1 MIDGKRIY
9 FLLTILSC
17 LTAILKGIIYI
28 YTNSIQVLLF
38 TVLLVLVS
46 SILYTFNNLRY
57 YIIHLLFYITIFI
70 FLVSRPTIDYFKNGV
85 LNTYQVDAY
94 RFAFISVIISLVGL
108 TIGGLLVSK
117 KERVINNYNK
127 NEERKNWVSY
137 IRKTSLSVFIVSYP
151 FYLIRL
157 IERLIYRMNFS
168 YYEYYANFKSELPYF
183 TYILSTFVVY
193 AMCIYLATKPKKFYS
208 ALVLGAFVFA
218 NVINLLVGT
227 RNPFVLS
234 VIFAFLYY
242 FIRNQEE
249 KDKWIGLK
257 EKLVLYIG
265 APLMMVAMG
274 LLNYVRDDAEINK
287 TGVFDILLDFIYKQ
301 GTSFGVLTRGYL
313 YESNL
318 PIKEFRNYT
327 FSPIIE
333 YFSKGN
339 LAILFGGRPFTATNN
354 SMELALQSDRY
365 PHNISYIVMKE
376 EYLEGH
382 GIGSSYIMEIYT
394 DYGLAGVFL
403 FSILLGILFIL
414 MMRIAYSGKI
424 LLFGMTLLV
433 LNNLFFMPR
442 SSFSESFFSLFT
454 LQFWGIIIVIFVSAG
469 LLKNNIKYVIN
480 DTGGQ

>member
-9 FLLTILSC
+9 FLLTILSY
-17 LTAILKGIIYI
+17 LAAILMGIIYI

-38 TVLLVLVS
+38 TVLLVLFS

-108 TIGGLLVSK
+108 AIGGFLVSK

-157 IERLIYRMNFS
+157 VERLIYRMNFS

-208 ALVLGAFVFA
+208 TLVLGAFVFA

-265 APLMMVAMG
+265 TPLMMVAMG

-287 TGVFDILLDFIYKQ
+287 TGIFDILLDFIYKQ

-339 LAILFGGRPFTATNN
+339 LAILFGGKPFTASNN
-354 SMELALQSDRY
+354 SVELALQSDRY

-394 DYGLAGVFL
+394 DYGLTGVFL
-403 FSILLGILFIL
+403 FSTLLGILFIL

-454 LQFWGIIIVIFVSAG
+454 MQFWGIIIVIFASAG
-469 LLKNNIKYVIN
+469 LLKNKIKYVVN

>member
-17 LTAILKGIIYI
+17 LTAILMGIIYI

-38 TVLLVLVS
+38 TVLLVLFS

-108 TIGGLLVSK
+108 TIGGFLVSK

-157 IERLIYRMNFS
+157 VERLIYRMNFS

-265 APLMMVAMG
+265 TPLMMVAMG

-287 TGVFDILLDFIYKQ
+287 TGIFDILLDFIYKQ

-339 LAILFGGRPFTATNN
+339 LAILFGGKPFTASNN
-354 SMELALQSDRY
+354 SVELALQSDRY

-394 DYGLAGVFL
+394 DYGLTGVFL
-403 FSILLGILFIL
+403 FSTLLGILFIL

-454 LQFWGIIIVIFVSAG
+454 MQFWGIIIVIFASAG
-469 LLKNNIKYVIN
+469 LLKNKIKYVVN

>member
-1 MIDGKRIY
+1 MG
-9 FLLTILSC
+9 F
-17 LTAILKGIIYI
+17 
-28 YTNSIQVLLF
+28 
-38 TVLLVLVS
+38 
-46 SILYTFNNLRY
+46 
-57 YIIHLLFYITIFI
+57 
-70 FLVSRPTIDYFKNGV
+70 
-85 LNTYQVDAY
+85 
-94 RFAFISVIISLVGL
+94 
-108 TIGGLLVSK
+108 LVSK

-469 LLKNNIKYVIN
+469 LLKNNIKYVVN

>member
-9 FLLTILSC
+9 FLLTILSY
-17 LTAILKGIIYI
+17 LAAILMGIIYI

-38 TVLLVLVS
+38 TVLLVLFS

-108 TIGGLLVSK
+108 AIGGFLVSK

-157 IERLIYRMNFS
+157 VERLIYRMNFS

-208 ALVLGAFVFA
+208 TLVLGAFVFA

-265 APLMMVAMG
+265 TPLMMVAMG

-287 TGVFDILLDFIYKQ
+287 TGIFDILLDFIYKQ
-301 GTSFGVLTRGYL
+301 GTSFGVLIRGYL

-339 LAILFGGRPFTATNN
+339 LAILFGGKPFTASNN
-354 SMELALQSDRY
+354 SVELALQSDRY

-394 DYGLAGVFL
+394 DYGLTGVFL
-403 FSILLGILFIL
+403 FSTLLGILFIL

-454 LQFWGIIIVIFVSAG
+454 MQFWGIIIVIFASAG
-469 LLKNNIKYVIN
+469 LLKNKIKYVVN

>member
-17 LTAILKGIIYI
+17 LTAILMGIIYI

-38 TVLLVLVS
+38 TVLLVLFS

-108 TIGGLLVSK
+108 AIGGFLVSK

-157 IERLIYRMNFS
+157 VERLIYRMNFS

-208 ALVLGAFVFA
+208 TLVLGAFVFA

-265 APLMMVAMG
+265 TPLMMVAMG

-287 TGVFDILLDFIYKQ
+287 TGIFDILLDFIYKQ

-339 LAILFGGRPFTATNN
+339 LAILFGGKPFTASNN
-354 SMELALQSDRY
+354 SVELALQSDRY

-394 DYGLAGVFL
+394 DYGLTGVFL
-403 FSILLGILFIL
+403 FSTLLGILFIL

-454 LQFWGIIIVIFVSAG
+454 MQFWGIIIVIFASAG
-469 LLKNNIKYVIN
+469 LLKNKIKYVVN

>member
-17 LTAILKGIIYI
+17 LTAILMGIIYI

-70 FLVSRPTIDYFKNGV
+70 FLVSRPTIDYLKNGV

-108 TIGGLLVSK
+108 TIGGFLVSK

-274 LLNYVRDDAEINK
+274 LLNYVRDDAEIN
-287 TGVFDILLDFIYKQ
+287 
-301 GTSFGVLTRGYL
+301 
-313 YESNL
+313 
-318 PIKEFRNYT
+318 
-327 FSPIIE
+327 
-333 YFSKGN
+333 
-339 LAILFGGRPFTATNN
+339 
-354 SMELALQSDRY
+354 
-365 PHNISYIVMKE
+365 
-376 EYLEGH
+376 
-382 GIGSSYIMEIYT
+382 
-394 DYGLAGVFL
+394 
-403 FSILLGILFIL
+403 
-414 MMRIAYSGKI
+414 
-424 LLFGMTLLV
+424 
-433 LNNLFFMPR
+433 
-442 SSFSESFFSLFT
+442 
-454 LQFWGIIIVIFVSAG
+454 
-469 LLKNNIKYVIN
+469 
-480 DTGGQ
+480 

>member
-9 FLLTILSC
+9 FLLTILSY
-17 LTAILKGIIYI
+17 LIAVLMGIIYI
-28 YTNSIQVLLF
+28 YTNSIHVLLF
-38 TVLLVLVS
+38 TTLLVLFS

-70 FLVSRPTIDYFKNGV
+70 FLISRPTIDYFKNGV

-94 RFAFISVIISLVGL
+94 RFAFISVIISLLGL
-108 TIGGLLVSK
+108 TLGGFLVSK
-117 KERVINNYNK
+117 KEQAINNYNED
-127 NEERKNWVSY
+127 EERKNGIIY

-157 IERLIYRMNFS
+157 VERLIYRMKFS

-193 AMCIYLATKPKKFYS
+193 AMCIYLATKPKKLYS
-208 ALVLGAFVFA
+208 ALVLGTFVFA

-249 KDKWIGLK
+249 KGKWIGLK
-257 EKLVLYIG
+257 EKVVLYIG
-265 APLMMVAMG
+265 APIMMIAMG

-287 TGVFDILLDFIYKQ
+287 TGVLDILMDFIYKQ

-318 PIKEFRNYT
+318 PIKEFRNYS
-327 FSPIIE
+327 FSSIIE

-339 LAILFGGRPFTATNN
+339 LAILFGGKPFVASNN
-354 SMELALQSDRY
+354 SVELALQSDRY

-414 MMRIAYSGKI
+414 MMKIAYIGKT
-424 LLFGMTLLV
+424 LLFGMSLLI

-454 LQFWGIIIVIFVSAG
+454 MQFWGIIIVIFVSAG
-469 LLKNNIKYVIN
+469 LLKNKIKYVVN

>member
-1 MIDGKRIY
+1 MREQ
-9 FLLTILSC
+9 TE
-17 LTAILKGIIYI
+17 KG
-28 YTNSIQVLLF
+28 
-38 TVLLVLVS
+38 
-46 SILYTFNNLRY
+46 
-57 YIIHLLFYITIFI
+57 
-70 FLVSRPTIDYFKNGV
+70 
-85 LNTYQVDAY
+85 
-94 RFAFISVIISLVGL
+94 
-108 TIGGLLVSK
+108 
-117 KERVINNYNK
+117 
-127 NEERKNWVSY
+127 
-137 IRKTSLSVFIVSYP
+137 
-151 FYLIRL
+151 
-157 IERLIYRMNFS
+157 
-168 YYEYYANFKSELPYF
+168 
-183 TYILSTFVVY
+183 
-193 AMCIYLATKPKKFYS
+193 
-208 ALVLGAFVFA
+208 
-218 NVINLLVGT
+218 
-227 RNPFVLS
+227 
-234 VIFAFLYY
+234 
-242 FIRNQEE
+242 
-249 KDKWIGLK
+249 KWIGFK
-257 EKLVLYIG
+257 EKIVIYLGTPVIMLVMG
-265 APLMMVAMG
+265 A
-274 LLNYVRDDAEINK
+274 LNYIRDNAQVSHS
-287 TGVFDILLDFIYKQ
+287 GVFDLLLDFIYKQ

-469 LLKNNIKYVIN
+469 LLKNNIKYVVN

>member
-9 FLLTILSC
+9 FLLTILSY
-17 LTAILKGIIYI
+17 LTAILMGIIYI

-38 TVLLVLVS
+38 TVLLVLFS

-108 TIGGLLVSK
+108 AIGGFLVSK

-157 IERLIYRMNFS
+157 VERLIYRMNFS

-208 ALVLGAFVFA
+208 TLVLGAFVFA

-265 APLMMVAMG
+265 TPLMMVAMG

-287 TGVFDILLDFIYKQ
+287 TGIFDILLDFIYKQ

-339 LAILFGGRPFTATNN
+339 LAILFGGKPFTASNN
-354 SMELALQSDRY
+354 SVELALQSDRY

-394 DYGLAGVFL
+394 DYGLTGVFL
-403 FSILLGILFIL
+403 FSTLLGILFIL

-454 LQFWGIIIVIFVSAG
+454 MQFWGIIIVIFASAG
-469 LLKNNIKYVIN
+469 LLKNKIKYVVN

>member
-17 LTAILKGIIYI
+17 LTAILMGIIYI

-38 TVLLVLVS
+38 TVLLVLFS

-108 TIGGLLVSK
+108 TIGGFLVSK

-265 APLMMVAMG
+265 TPLMMVAMG

-287 TGVFDILLDFIYKQ
+287 TGIFDILLDFIYKQ

-339 LAILFGGRPFTATNN
+339 LAILFGGKPFTASNN
-354 SMELALQSDRY
+354 SVELALQSDRY

-394 DYGLAGVFL
+394 DYGLTGVFL
-403 FSILLGILFIL
+403 FSTLLGILFIL

-454 LQFWGIIIVIFVSAG
+454 MQFWGIIIVIFASAG
-469 LLKNNIKYVIN
+469 LLKNKIKYVVN

>member
-9 FLLTILSC
+9 FLLTILSY
-17 LTAILKGIIYI
+17 LTAILMGIIYI

-38 TVLLVLVS
+38 TVLLVLFS

-108 TIGGLLVSK
+108 TIGGFLVSK
-117 KERVINNYNK
+117 KEWVINNYNK

-469 LLKNNIKYVIN
+469 LLKNNIKYVVN